1 MPLNAIS
8 QYILT
13 SSFLT
18 HLSSLG
24 NDILAAVGSPDLPRT
39 RHPGQNT
46 GTASVQNTGTA
57 SVQNSGTVSGQNA
70 GTAPLSACS
79 RNARIQALAQE
90 PFSDSEM
97 GNTPST
103 TTTDHTP
110 TTNASTISGRFYG
123 AISHFNHS
131 HNQNNTV
138 SAHNSGNGSIVNNT
152 TTTTTTNNNSKTSA
166 ATNNNKENSSKEKSS
181 STCACL
187 DFSATWTQPRP
198 IPGNHTRSSISTFPV
213 MYNAPR
219 RCLSNI

>member
-1 MPLNAIS
+1 M
-8 QYILT
+8 
-13 SSFLT
+13 
-18 HLSSLG
+18 
-24 NDILAAVGSPDLPRT
+24 PRT

-46 GTASVQNTGTA
+46 GMASVQNSGTSSVQNTGTA
-57 SVQNSGTVSGQNA
+57 SGQNA

-131 HNQNNTV
+131 HNQNNIV
-138 SAHNSGNGSIVNNT
+138 SVNNSGSTNNNT
-152 TTTTTTNNNSKTSA
+152 TTTTTNNSKTSA
-166 ATNNNKENSSKEKSS
+166 VTNNKENNSKEKSS

-198 IPGNHTRSSISTFPV
+198 IPGNRISFIHLNPSCDVQHTLVDLST
-213 MYNAPR
+213 M
-219 RCLSNI
+219 